1 MCPLFSPEAML
12 TPFCRLMEGRALPFM
27 WTVLWTDLTER
38 SPSTK
43 QNGVEKPGRSLTEQG
58 TSGLLRRC
66 ACSGCSEVTGL
77 STWPACPLMAS
88 QAASRSEAVAG
99 PRGAGHSE
107 VRSVFCCGLSD
118 DQEQGREATSLL
130 LEVGYGGISDEM
142 EGWRGE
148 REVEKGCQPRGSLE
162 DVQLGLM

>member
-1 MCPLFSPEAML
+1 M
-12 TPFCRLMEGRALPFM
+12 TPFCRLMEGRALLFM
-27 WTVLWTDLTER
+27 WTDLTER
-38 SPSTK
+38 SPSTE

-88 QAASRSEAVAG
+88 QAASRSEAVVA

-130 LEVGYGGISDEM
+130 LEVGCGGISDEM

-148 REVEKGCQPRGSLE
+148 REVEKGYQPRGSL
-162 DVQLGLM
+162 DNVQLGLM

>member
-1 MCPLFSPEAML
+1 
-12 TPFCRLMEGRALPFM
+12 
-27 WTVLWTDLTER
+27 
-38 SPSTK
+38 
-43 QNGVEKPGRSLTEQG
+43 
-58 TSGLLRRC
+58 
-66 ACSGCSEVTGL
+66 
-77 STWPACPLMAS
+77 MAS

-99 PRGAGHSE
+99 PHGAGHSE